1 MTQAF
6 ESFIH
11 TDPCLETRESREPL
25 VTSSHDVMEREDL
38 ETSLDKQASLH
49 GVDPSRNL
57 MPWAFSDLH
66 RCYGDGEQG
75 AVFKVTFS

>member
-1 MTQAF
+1 
-6 ESFIH
+6 
-11 TDPCLETRESREPL
+11 
-25 VTSSHDVMEREDL
+25 MEREDL

-66 RCYGDGEQG
+66 RCYGDGEQEQCSSHLLWV
-75 AVFKVTFS
+75 ASAILLF